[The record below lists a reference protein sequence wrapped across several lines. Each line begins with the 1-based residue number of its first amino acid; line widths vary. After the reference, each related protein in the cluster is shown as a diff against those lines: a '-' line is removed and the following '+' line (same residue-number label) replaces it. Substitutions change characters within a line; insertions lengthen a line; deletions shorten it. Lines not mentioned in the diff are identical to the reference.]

1 MDVGRKG
8 TASEAFLQLK
18 NATVGRFDEGLGII
32 GQVGVYGRGQAVLE
46 YCKLGNLLLLT
57 EDEGTIEARDLKVEG
72 ELRLQKNGGAIS
84 LPPDIVAQ
92 GE

>member
-1 MDVGRKG
+1 M
-8 TASEAFLQLK
+8 
-18 NATVGRFDEGLGII
+18 
-32 GQVGVYGRGQAVLE
+32 LE

-57 EDEGTIEARDLKVEG
+57 EDEGTIAARDLKVEG
-72 ELRLQKNGGAIS
+72 ELRLQKNGGAIR